1 MSKGLSGEGMRF
13 TFKHKILL
21 GFSLIAVL
29 LVFVGY
35 FAFLTTQNLQKVSN
49 AIMKENVAS
58 LRAAEELELA
68 LFNQKGL
75 VASYFLDGNP
85 AWLEILDEKKG
96 DFEIWFENAQDVAL
110 TSREDETLERI
121 LDLYTIYDNQRNEA
135 IRFYQAGNVEDA
147 EKRLL
152 VDMKKS
158 IDDLYL
164 ECEKLIAINE
174 VLIQDAEAA
183 SQKSAATMT
192 SLIWATI
199 IITLF
204 LGSLMG
210 FFIAHRVNEQLIRS
224 AKMASLG
231 QLSANIAHEIRN
243 PLTAIK
249 MRLYSLTR
257 ELTNIPSTGEDMGII
272 REEIDRI
279 EKTVKNCLD
288 FARPPEPNFQR
299 CDVNTIVEGTIDLL
313 FSKAESQHIRI
324 IKRFNATP
332 DQIEADREQMRQ
344 VFFNLILNAIEAMP
358 DGGTLDISTEKKEDK
373 RLQSFIEIRIADTG
387 PGLPVH
393 FKKRLF
399 EPFFTTKTEGTG
411 LGLFI
416 ASRIIRMHRGV
427 IEAENRPGQGTVFA
441 VKLHV
446 AC

>member
-1 MSKGLSGEGMRF
+1 MRF

>member
-1 MSKGLSGEGMRF
+1 MRF

-35 FAFLTTQNLQKVSN
+35 FAFLTTKNLQKVSS

-58 LRAAEELELA
+58 LKAAEELELA

-85 AWLEILDEKKG
+85 AWLEILEEKKG
-96 DFEIWFENAQDVAL
+96 DFEIWFETAHDVAL
-110 TSREDETLERI
+110 TSREDETLGRI
-121 LDLYTIYDNQRNEA
+121 LALYTIYDNQRNEA
-135 IRFYQAGNVEDA
+135 IRLYQTGNAPDA
-147 EKRLL
+147 EKLLL

-164 ECEKLIAINE
+164 ECENLIAVNE

-183 SQKSAATMT
+183 AQQNAATMT

-199 IITLF
+199 VITLF

-249 MRLYSLTR
+249 MRMYSLNR
-257 ELTNIPSTGEDMGII
+257 ELANTPSTGEDLGII

-288 FARPPEPNFQR
+288 FARPPEPCLQM
-299 CDVNTIVEGTIDLL
+299 CDVHTIVEGTLDLL
-313 FSKAESQHIRI
+313 SSKAESQHIRI
-324 IKRFNATP
+324 VKRFDATP
-332 DQIEADREQMRQ
+332 AQLEADREQMRQ

-358 DGGTLDISTEKKEDK
+358 DGGTLDISTDKKEDK

-393 FKKRLF
+393 FKRRLF

-416 ASRIIRMHRGV
+416 ASRIIKMHRGA
-427 IEAENRPGQGTVFA
+427 IEAESRPGQGTVFA
-441 VKLHV
+441 VKLPI
-446 AC
+446 AF

>member
-1 MSKGLSGEGMRF
+1 MKF

-35 FAFLTTQNLQKVSN
+35 FAFLTTKNLQKVSN

-58 LRAAEELELA
+58 LKAAEELELA

-85 AWLEILDEKKG
+85 AWLEILEEKKG
-96 DFEIWFENAQDVAL
+96 DFEIWLKNAQDVAI

-121 LDLYTIYDNQRNEA
+121 LELYIIYDNQRNEA
-135 IRFYQAGNVEDA
+135 IRFYQAGSVADA
-147 EKRLL
+147 QKLLL

-164 ECEKLIAINE
+164 ECENLISINE
-174 VLIQDAEAA
+174 VLIQNAEAA
-183 SQKSAATMT
+183 SQKNAATMT

-249 MRLYSLTR
+249 MRLYSLSR
-257 ELTNIPSTGEDMGII
+257 ELTNTPSTGEDLGII
-272 REEIDRI
+272 REEINRI
-279 EKTVKNCLD
+279 ERTVKNCLD
-288 FARPPEPNFQR
+288 FARPPEPHFR
-299 CDVNTIVEGTIDLL
+299 TCDVNNILEGTIDLL
-313 FSKAESQHIRI
+313 CSKADSQHIRI
-324 IKRFNATP
+324 MKRFNATP
-332 DQIEADREQMRQ
+332 AQLDADKEQMRQ

-358 DGGTLDISTEKKEDK
+358 DGGTLEISTEKKEDK
-373 RLQSFIEIRIADTG
+373 RLQSIIEIRIADTG
-387 PGLPVH
+387 PGIPVH
-393 FKKRLF
+393 FKRRLF
-399 EPFFTTKTEGTG
+399 EPFFTTKMEGTG

-416 ASRIIRMHRGV
+416 ASRIIQMHGGI
-427 IEAENRPGQGTVFA
+427 IEAESKPGQGTVFA
-441 VKLHV
+441 MKLPIE
-446 AC
+446 C